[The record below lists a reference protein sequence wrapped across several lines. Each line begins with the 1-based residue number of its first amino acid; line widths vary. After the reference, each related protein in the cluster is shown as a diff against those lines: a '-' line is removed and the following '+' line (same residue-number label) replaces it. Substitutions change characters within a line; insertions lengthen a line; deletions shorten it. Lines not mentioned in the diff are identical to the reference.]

1 VDAAVSTQLSTQP
14 STRAGPGVKPQADA
28 KDGARYLALLAYRT
42 APTSFSKELT
52 VDASVLI
59 PNLIIL
65 AVVLISD
72 LGHRKVTP
80 LRLIR
85 PFIAAAVIVPFYF
98 KGVAGSGHGLAL
110 EAAATAAGLALGV
123 LAASLMRVSYDQQ
136 AGKVSTWA
144 GAPYALVWIAVVGAR
159 IFFSYG
165 STHLFGAQLGHW
177 MITNQITV
185 NALTDG
191 LIFLSVAMLL
201 ARTGSLAVRARRVT
215 RRRVSQPAVPA
226 AAHEEMAAH
235 R

>member
-1 VDAAVSTQLSTQP
+1 MT
-14 STRAGPGVKPQADA
+14 
-28 KDGARYLALLAYRT
+28 
-42 APTSFSKELT
+42 
-52 VDASVLI
+52 ASVLI

-65 AVVLISD
+65 VVVLISD

-98 KGVAGSGHGLAL
+98 KGVASSGSGLAL

-123 LAASLMRVSYDQQ
+123 LAAAFIRVSYDEQT
-136 AGKVSTWA
+136 GKVSTWA
-144 GAPYALVWIAVVGAR
+144 GALYALIWIVVVGGR
-159 IFFSYG
+159 IFFAYG

-177 MITNQITV
+177 MITNQVTV

-201 ARTGSLAVRARRVT
+201 ARTGLLAVRARRVSA
-215 RRRVSQPAVPA
+215 RKARQPAIPVS
-226 AAHEEMAAH
+226 AH

>member
-1 VDAAVSTQLSTQP
+1 MT
-14 STRAGPGVKPQADA
+14 
-28 KDGARYLALLAYRT
+28 
-42 APTSFSKELT
+42 
-52 VDASVLI
+52 ASVLI

-72 LGHRKVTP
+72 LGQRKVTA

-98 KGVAGSGHGLAL
+98 KGVATSGAGLAV
-110 EAAATAAGLALGV
+110 EAAAVAAGLALGV
-123 LAASLMRVSYDQQ
+123 LAAAFLRVSYDQPSGR
-136 AGKVSTWA
+136 ARTWA
-144 GAPYALVWIAVVGAR
+144 GLPYALVWVAVVGGR
-159 IFFSYG
+159 IFFAYG
-165 STHLFGAQLGHW
+165 SAHLFGAQLGQW
-177 MITNQITV
+177 MISNQVTV

-215 RRRVSQPAVPA
+215 TRQAAGRQVSQPSAPV
-226 AAHEEMAAH
+226 AAH